1 MLSNFLNFRVPST
14 YESNFYQFQQNEN
27 LKNIKLLA
35 FVIVFASAL
44 TRVIALI
51 FAIDYDSSPFYKE
64 ISLANWISIFGYTLF
79 WILTSFRWQSQ
90 GVKKW
95 LYRSFSLFAILASLN
110 FSRVVSAHNT
120 KNTLLVLLMG
130 ILLVSIFI
138 LLSIRELMFLTILL
152 FVAFMFSIAFEK
164 LSIAEKIINIAADI
178 ILSIC
183 FFIFSRYNYYLKARH
198 FIEVQILRVKN
209 EEIEN
214 LVRQNT
220 DILAYVAHDLRS
232 PLANI
237 EMLNNILLEE
247 HPKLDE
253 PKLIGRAT
261 QSAKAIIGDLLEAL
275 QRNKTEL
282 KLERVNLNGFM
293 SKLLEQSKNQTERN
307 LNCTIP
313 NETLTIVIN
322 PEKFQRV
329 LDNLIQN
336 AHKFSKSEKPID
348 VLITRLDNKVRIAVR
363 DYGIGIPQKDLD
375 KVFDQFSPASRV
387 GLKGERSFGIGLH
400 IAKKMIELQKG
411 TLQVESV
418 ENAGS
423 TFTIEI
429 ACEVEPA
436 VELIKT

>member
-1 MLSNFLNFRVPST
+1 MTFSILSYTTPKEFCEAFTKFSEV
-14 YESNFYQFQQNEN
+14 EN
-27 LKNIKLLA
+27 YKNVRLISGLI
-35 FVIVFASAL
+35 F
-44 TRVIALI
+44 VIALVTRI
-51 FAIDYDSSPFYKE
+51 FTISLIPDYDNQVFYRE
-64 ISLANWISIFGYTLF
+64 MSVANWIAICGYSTFFGL
-79 WILTSFRWQSQ
+79 SFLRLRS
-90 GVKKW
+90 GGMKL
-95 LYRSFSLFAILASLN
+95 LYRTFVLFLLGASLN
-110 FSRVVSAHNT
+110 FSRVISLHNT
-120 KNTLLVLLMG
+120 KNTLL
-130 ILLVSIFI
+130 ILLVGIIVTAIFFT
-138 LLSIRELMFLTILL
+138 LSYRELLFVVFSL
-152 FVAFMFSIAFEK
+152 FVAFLFTITFEK
-164 LSIAEKIINIAADI
+164 ITTQEKALNVVAGF
-178 ILSIC
+178 LVSMVL
-183 FFIFSRYNYYLKARH
+183 FVFSRYSFYFKSRH
-198 FIEVQILRVKN
+198 FVEVELLKQKN
-209 EEIEN
+209 AEIAA
-214 LVRQNT
+214 LIRQNT

-247 HPKLDE
+247 HPQLDE

-293 SKLLEQSKNQTERN
+293 SKLLEQWKNQTERN

-336 AHKFSKSEKPID
+336 AHKFSKSDKPID
-348 VLITRLDNKVRIAVR
+348 VLITRLDNKVRIAIR

-411 TLQVESV
+411 TLKVESV

>member
-1 MLSNFLNFRVPST
+1 MTFSILSYTTPKEFGEAFTKFSEV
-14 YESNFYQFQQNEN
+14 EN
-27 LKNIKLLA
+27 YKNVRLISGLIFVIA
-35 FVIVFASAL
+35 FV
-44 TRVIALI
+44 TRI
-51 FAIDYDSSPFYKE
+51 FAISLIPDYDNQVFYRE
-64 ISLANWISIFGYTLF
+64 MSVANWIAICGYSTFFGL
-79 WILTSFRWQSQ
+79 SFLRLRS
-90 GVKKW
+90 GAKKL
-95 LYRSFSLFAILASLN
+95 LYRTFVLFLLGASLN
-110 FSRVVSAHNT
+110 FSRVISLHNT
-120 KNTLLVLLMG
+120 KNTLL
-130 ILLVSIFI
+130 ILLVGIIVTAIFFT
-138 LLSIRELMFLTILL
+138 LSYRELLFVVFSL
-152 FVAFMFSIAFEK
+152 FVAFLFTITFEK
-164 LSIAEKIINIAADI
+164 ITTQEKALNVVAGF
-178 ILSIC
+178 LVSMVL
-183 FFIFSRYNYYLKARH
+183 FVFSRYSFYFKSRH
-198 FIEVQILRVKN
+198 FVEVKLLKQKN
-209 EEIEN
+209 AEIAA
-214 LVRQNT
+214 LIRQNT

-247 HPKLDE
+247 HPQLDE

-293 SKLLEQSKNQTERN
+293 SKLLEQWKNQTERN

-348 VLITRLDNKVRIAVR
+348 VLITRLDNKVSIAVR

-411 TLQVESV
+411 TLKVESV

-436 VELIKT
+436 VKLIKT